1 MPGVSVNGLA
11 EGLIISLVPIA
22 VINTGALIYFCGGVK
37 ASLHDLGSRVKRLE
51 RLHDGELFVE
61 REG

>member
-1 MPGVSVNGLA
+1 MSGLVEGV
-11 EGLIISLVPIA
+11 IIALVPIA

-51 RLHDGELFVE
+51 RLHDGEFLVE
-61 REG
+61 TKG